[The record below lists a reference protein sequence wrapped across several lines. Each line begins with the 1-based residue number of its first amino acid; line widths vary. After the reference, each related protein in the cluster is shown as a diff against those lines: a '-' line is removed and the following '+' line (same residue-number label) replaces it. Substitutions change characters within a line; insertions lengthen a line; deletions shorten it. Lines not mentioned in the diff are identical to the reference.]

1 MQKDRTDGM
10 EVCPS
15 LGTNSL
21 CREPGSVAGAPLP
34 DVVIDATGEGFSLLV
49 SKGRTG
55 QALPEVIQN
64 KHFDLSLCTGV
75 HGPIVHGRQQRMQRC
90 EECLAG
96 LLEPVAV
103 SLADVVLE
111 EHLEEG
117 VFVLAQPLFC
127 GPPLLSIEAV
137 CQCD

>member
-1 MQKDRTDGM
+1 MQKDRTDDV

-21 CREPGSVAGAPLP
+21 CREPSSTAGVPLP

-49 SKGRTG
+49 SKERTE

-64 KHFDLSLCTGV
+64 KHFDLSLYTSV
-75 HGPIVHGRQQRMQRC
+75 LGPIVHRRQQCTQRC
-90 EECLAG
+90 EERLAG

-111 EHLEEG
+111 EHLKENVS
-117 VFVLAQPLFC
+117 VFAQPLFC
-127 GPPLLSIEAV
+127 CPPLLSIEAV
-137 CQCD
+137 CQ